1 MTTSNG
7 CGIVVRLQSF
17 KFKFKD
23 TLRKCTKKNTQ
34 NTVLKEIGCLFT
46 VIVWKKIPQKKKK
59 KELRLCLHSFKIT
72 VVSNHTE
79 ILIDPHEFLQ
89 RFCQFFHYF

>member
-1 MTTSNG
+1 MEAMTTSNG

-34 NTVLKEIGCLFT
+34 NTVFKEIGCLFT
-46 VIVWKKIPQKKKK
+46 VIERRYLKKKK
-59 KELRLCLHSFKIT
+59 KKNCGFVYIVLKSQLFQIT
-72 VVSNHTE
+72 
-79 ILIDPHEFLQ
+79 Q
-89 RFCQFFHYF
+89 RSL

>member
-34 NTVLKEIGCLFT
+34 NTVFKEIGCLFT

-59 KELRLCLHSFKIT
+59 KRTAALST
-72 VVSNHTE
+72 
-79 ILIDPHEFLQ
+79 
-89 RFCQFFHYF
+89 

>member
-1 MTTSNG
+1 MEAMTTSNG

-34 NTVLKEIGCLFT
+34 NTVFKEIGCLFT
-46 VIVWKKIPQKKKK
+46 VIV
-59 KELRLCLHSFKIT
+59 
-72 VVSNHTE
+72 
-79 ILIDPHEFLQ
+79 
-89 RFCQFFHYF
+89 